1 MGSVKQTYGL
11 HTDLLFYLLYQ
22 MVLVLSRNF
31 ENTSEFDD
39 QEKKEKN
46 MCCKHEQGVNLYPIK
61 L

>member
-22 MVLVLSRNF
+22 LVLVLSRNF

-39 QEKKEKN
+39 QEKNNN
-46 MCCKHEQGVNLYPIK
+46 MCCKHEQGGNLYPIK

>member
-39 QEKKEKN
+39 QEK
-46 MCCKHEQGVNLYPIK
+46 
-61 L
+61 